1 MSIGLGIGNS
11 ISGKINGFGGG
22 PSYDPDAVAFFT
34 ANESAGGTLSPTV
47 KTEWD
52 AFVLREKAA
61 SRYSKYLR
69 LYPYLGGVINL
80 ARIDAISLASAT
92 NVNFVDADADATCGL
107 QGDGSTKYLDTLF
120 KPSTGLAGNNFMFY
134 IINLAGATT
143 GNLLQG
149 AFTVIT
155 SFLLYE
161 SLGTSG
167 ISSNFNRLSGT
178 TSLPKLAAGSSIY
191 GLRTSNT
198 DLRIFRDGVQYE
210 INTTVKLATTLPNI
224 NLLAMATSAY
234 GSPSYYTPS
243 KFGCYMV
250 GEGLTI
256 ADSQGFDTSYKT
268 FLTNIG
274 AI

>member
-1 MSIGLGIGNS
+1 MFLALTGFLTPQSSGNAL
-11 ISGKINGFGGG
+11 
-22 PSYDPDAVAFFT
+22 DPDAAAFFT
-34 ANESAGGTLSPTV
+34 ANESAGGTLSATV

-69 LYPYLGGVINL
+69 LYPYLGGAINS

-107 QGDGSTKYLDTLF
+107 TGDGSTKYLDTLF
-120 KPSTGLAGNNFMFY
+120 NPSTGLAGNNFMFY

-143 GNLLQG
+143 GNLIQG
-149 AFTVIT
+149 SFSGTT

-167 ISSNFNRLSGT
+167 ISTNFNRVSGT
-178 TSLPKLAAGSSIY
+178 PSLPKLAAGSSMY
-191 GLRTSNT
+191 ALRTSDT
-198 DLRIFRDGVQYE
+198 DLRSFRDGVQYE
-210 INTTVKLATTLPNI
+210 INTTATTTATLPNI
-224 NLLAMATSAY
+224 NLLTMAASNN
-234 GSPSYYTPS
+234 GSPSFYTPS

-250 GEGLTI
+250 GEGLTV